1 LRPSLFGLSCELI
14 RVIDAVFVFGGRCE
28 HGGERVRARVETG
41 GQAARGGERVVED
54 ADERLIALSERPG
67 GLKDR

>member
-1 LRPSLFGLSCELI
+1 
-14 RVIDAVFVFGGRCE
+14 VIDAVFVFGGRCE

-67 GLKDR
+67 GMKDR